1 MWAVRRGHMN
11 IVTLLVARKAN
22 ANLQTEE
29 GIKNYLLLIKFI
41 IYIKYKDN
49 LIYIKRFK
57 CNRLCYYVWLI

>member
-49 LIYIKRFK
+49 
-57 CNRLCYYVWLI
+57 